1 MNLKISTLLSIVA
14 IALHSHIKGQPIFI
28 NLYVIIIILFL
39 LSSSLYAFHKAIAL
53 SPKFQIQE
61 TNNEDHKLVLIY
73 GNSEA
78 MKDVARESNYTD
90 MNAVDYLSNGKTLDA
105 TFWFKGLTPDLASI
119 YNEPFRKVAYGMLI
133 DADPDAKTGYNG
145 ADYDYYVLAADGK
158 LTGYLYQLSLT
169 GGYRLLNHT
178 EASFN
183 STTGPNNVHLSLD
196 LSSINYPSKYEVL
209 FYTAESFKSNE
220 VREYTDWVDIPPPKL
235 HMTTLPSNI
244 LIRQGQ
250 EQLIPARVVSSS
262 GFPVESII
270 NVTVNN
276 LYVGFNSSELHVT
289 IPRTQPPLFKIDV
302 PQQTALG
309 TYTVPLIVK
318 IREPSVATITKPI
331 SANLRGGMVDRVQL
345 SKKYPTVGSLTL
357 PVNLTVTVIP
367 PRTISDQFKDF
378 WEVYGQFIGIFAG
391 GFVGAAS
398 VEVFNMRKKKK
409 QEGR

>member
-1 MNLKISTLLSIVA
+1 MYKYRLK
-14 IALHSHIKGQPIFI
+14 KPIFI

-39 LSSSLYAFHKAIAL
+39 LLLILILYAFHKAL
-53 SPKFQIQE
+53 SPSFQIQE
-61 TNNEDHKLVLIY
+61 TNNEDHKLVLTY

-90 MNAVDYLSNGKTLDA
+90 MLAVDYLSNGKTLDA

-133 DADPDAKTGYNG
+133 DASPDTKTGYNG

-178 EASFN
+178 EVSIN

-196 LSSINYPSKYEVL
+196 LSSINYPSKYDVL

-220 VREYTDWVDIPPPKL
+220 VREYTDWVNIPPPML
-235 HMTTLPSNI
+235 HMTTLPGNI

-250 EQLIPARVVSSS
+250 EELIPARVVSSS
-262 GFPVESII
+262 GFPVESVI

-276 LYVGFNSSELHVT
+276 LYVGFNSSELYLT
-289 IPRTQPPLFKIDV
+289 IQRIQPPLFKIAV

-345 SKKYPTVGSLTL
+345 SKKYPTVGSITL
-357 PVNLTVTVIP
+357 PVNLTITVIP
-367 PRTISDQFKDF
+367 PSTISDQFKDF

-398 VEVFNMRKKKK
+398 VEVFNRRKRK

>member
-1 MNLKISTLLSIVA
+1 MHTSMYKYRLRKPN
-14 IALHSHIKGQPIFI
+14 FI
-28 NLYVIIIILFL
+28 NFYVIIIISFL
-39 LSSSLYAFHKAIAL
+39 LLLILTLHAFHKAIAL
-53 SPKFQIQE
+53 SPRFQIQE
-61 TNNEDHKLVLIY
+61 TNNEDHKLNLIY

-78 MKDVARESNYTD
+78 MKDIARESNYTD
-90 MNAVDYLSNGKTLDA
+90 MLAVDYLSNGKTLDA

-133 DADPDAKTGYNG
+133 DADPDGKTGYNA

-158 LTGYLYQLSLT
+158 FTAYLYQLSLT

-178 EASFN
+178 EVSFN
-183 STTGPNNVHLSLD
+183 STGPNYVHLSLD
-196 LSSINYPSKYEVL
+196 LSSINYPSKYDVL

-220 VREYTDWVDIPPPKL
+220 VREYTDWVNIPPPKIY
-235 HMTTLPSNI
+235 MTTLSSNI
-244 LIRQGQ
+244 LIRQGE

-262 GFPVESII
+262 GFPIESVI

-276 LYVGFNSSELHVT
+276 MHVGFNSSEVHVT
-289 IPRTQPPLFKIDV
+289 AQRTQPPLFKIDV

-331 SANLRGGMVDRVQL
+331 SSNLRGGMVDRAQL
-345 SKKYPTVGSLTL
+345 SKKYPTSGSITL
-357 PVNLTVTVIP
+357 PVNLTITVIP
-367 PRTISDQFKDF
+367 PSTMSDQFKDF
-378 WEVYGQFIGIFAG
+378 WGIYGQFIGIFAG

-398 VEVFNMRKKKK
+398 VEVLNMRKKKNK
-409 QEGR
+409 KEDK

>member
-1 MNLKISTLLSIVA
+1 MYKYKLKKS
-14 IALHSHIKGQPIFI
+14 IFI

-39 LSSSLYAFHKAIAL
+39 LLLILTLYAFHKALAL
-53 SPKFQIQE
+53 SPRFQIQE
-61 TNNEDHKLVLIY
+61 TNNEDHKLVLTY

-78 MKDVARESNYTD
+78 MKDIARESNYTD
-90 MNAVDYLSNGKTLDA
+90 MLAVDYLSNGKTLDA

-158 LTGYLYQLSLT
+158 LTAYLYQLSLT

-183 STTGPNNVHLSLD
+183 STGPNYVHLSLD
-196 LSSINYPSKYEVL
+196 LSSINYPSKYDVL

-220 VREYTDWVDIPPPKL
+220 VREYTDWVNIPPLKL
-235 HMTTLPSNI
+235 YMTTLPSNI

-262 GFPVESII
+262 GFPLESII

-276 LYVGFNSSELHVT
+276 LYVGFNSSELHLT
-289 IPRTQPPLFKIDV
+289 IQRIQPPLFKITV
-302 PQQTALG
+302 PQQTAVG

-331 SANLRGGMVDRVQL
+331 SSNLRGGMVDQVQL
-345 SKKYPTVGSLTL
+345 SKKYPTVGSITL
-357 PVNLTVTVIP
+357 PVNLTITVIP
-367 PRTISDQFKDF
+367 PSALSDQFKDF
-378 WEVYGQFIGIFAG
+378 WGVYGQFIGIFAG

-398 VEVFNMRKKKK
+398 VELFNRRKKR

>member
-1 MNLKISTLLSIVA
+1 MYKYRLK
-14 IALHSHIKGQPIFI
+14 KPIFV

-39 LSSSLYAFHKAIAL
+39 LLLILTLYAFHKAIAL
-53 SPKFQIQE
+53 SPRFQIQE

-73 GNSEA
+73 GSEA
-78 MKDVARESNYTD
+78 MKAVARESNYTD
-90 MNAVDYLSNGKTLDA
+90 MLAVDYLSNGKTLDA

-133 DADPDAKTGYNG
+133 DADPDAKTGFNG

-183 STTGPNNVHLSLD
+183 STSGPNNVHLSLD

-262 GFPVESII
+262 GFPIESII

-276 LYVGFNSSELHVT
+276 LYAGFNSSEVHLT
-289 IPRTQPPLFKIDV
+289 IQRIQPPLFKITV
-302 PQQTALG
+302 PQQTPLG

-345 SKKYPTVGSLTL
+345 SKKYPTVGSIRL
-357 PVNLTVTVIP
+357 PVNLTITVIP
-367 PRTISDQFKDF
+367 PTTIRDQFKDF
-378 WEVYGQFIGIFAG
+378 WGVYGQFIGIFAG
-391 GFVGAAS
+391 GFIGAAS
-398 VEVFNMRKKKK
+398 VEIFNIRRKKKNK
-409 QEGR
+409 KEDK

>member
-1 MNLKISTLLSIVA
+1 MYAS
-14 IALHSHIKGQPIFI
+14 
-28 NLYVIIIILFL
+28 IIIILFL
-39 LSSSLYAFHKAIAL
+39 LLLILTLYAFHKAIAL
-53 SPKFQIQE
+53 SPRFQIQE
-61 TNNEDHKLVLIY
+61 TNNEDHKLVLTY

-90 MNAVDYLSNGKTLDA
+90 MLAVDYLSNGKTLDA

-133 DADPDAKTGYNG
+133 DTNPDAKTGYEA

-158 LTGYLYQLSLT
+158 LTDYLYQLSMT

-178 EASFN
+178 EVSFN

-196 LSSINYPSKYEVL
+196 LSSINYPSKYDIL

-220 VREYTDWVDIPPPKL
+220 VREYTDWVNIPPPKL
-235 HMTTLPSNI
+235 QLTTSPSNI

-250 EQLIPARVVSSS
+250 EELIPARAVSSS
-262 GFPVESII
+262 GFPIESII
-270 NVTVNN
+270 NLTVNN

-289 IPRTQPPLFKIDV
+289 VQRTQPPLFKIDV
-302 PQQTALG
+302 PQQTAVG
-309 TYTVPLIVK
+309 TYTIPLIVK

-331 SANLRGGMVDRVQL
+331 SANLRGGMIDRVQL
-345 SKKYPTVGSLTL
+345 SKKYPTVGSITL
-357 PVNLTVTVIP
+357 PVNLTLTVIP
-367 PRTISDQFKDF
+367 PSTISDQFKDF
-378 WEVYGQFIGIFAG
+378 WEVYGEFIGIFAA

-398 VEVFNMRKKKK
+398 VEVFNRRKRK

>member
-1 MNLKISTLLSIVA
+1 MKT
-14 IALHSHIKGQPIFI
+14 
-28 NLYVIIIILFL
+28 IIIIL
-39 LSSSLYAFHKAIAL
+39 
-53 SPKFQIQE
+53 
-61 TNNEDHKLVLIY
+61 TY

-90 MNAVDYLSNGKTLDA
+90 MLAVDYLSNGKTLDA

-133 DADPDAKTGYNG
+133 DADPDTKTGYNG

-158 LTGYLYQLSLT
+158 LTEYLYQLSLS

-178 EASFN
+178 EVSFN
-183 STTGPNNVHLSLD
+183 STTGPNNVHLQLD

-262 GFPVESII
+262 GFPIESII

-289 IPRTQPPLFKIDV
+289 IQRIQPPLFKITV

-345 SKKYPTVGSLTL
+345 SKKYPTVGSITL
-357 PVNLTVTVIP
+357 PVNLTITVIP
-367 PRTISDQFKDF
+367 PSTISDQFKDF
-378 WEVYGQFIGIFAG
+378 WGVYGQFIGIFAG

-398 VEVFNMRKKKK
+398 IELFNKRKKRRKISK
-409 QEGR
+409 CVCI

>member
-1 MNLKISTLLSIVA
+1 MYSSMYRYRLK
-14 IALHSHIKGQPIFI
+14 KPIFI

-39 LSSSLYAFHKAIAL
+39 LLLILTLYAYSYSFGTSAGTIVL
-53 SPKFQIQE
+53 SPRFQIQE
-61 TNNEDHKLVLIY
+61 TNNEDHKLVLTY

-90 MNAVDYLSNGKTLDA
+90 MLAVDYLSNGKTLDA

-133 DADPDAKTGYNG
+133 DADPDTKTGYNG

-158 LTGYLYQLSLT
+158 LTEYLYQLSLS

-178 EASFN
+178 EVSFN
-183 STTGPNNVHLSLD
+183 STTGPNNVHLQLD

-262 GFPVESII
+262 GFPIESII

-289 IPRTQPPLFKIDV
+289 IQRIQPPLFKITV

-345 SKKYPTVGSLTL
+345 SKKYPTVGSITL
-357 PVNLTVTVIP
+357 ACKLNNNSNPT
-367 PRTISDQFKDF
+367 
-378 WEVYGQFIGIFAG
+378 
-391 GFVGAAS
+391 
-398 VEVFNMRKKKK
+398 
-409 QEGR
+409 